1 MAAAS
6 DAAARSL
13 ESRGFSELLKLDDLR
28 PPEMLL
34 ETARRRNS
42 DTEGWGKE
50 RSAQDAA
57 RGEASA
63 DKDAQTDIDI
73 YFFFLSWLT
82 GSKMHTPKKLQEIKV
97 DSIL

>member
-6 DAAARSL
+6 DAAAPSL

-57 RGEASA
+57 RG
-63 DKDAQTDIDI
+63 KLQQIRMHRRI
-73 YFFFLSWLT
+73 LIFFFSYL
-82 GSKMHTPKKLQEIKV
+82 G
-97 DSIL
+97 

>member
-1 MAAAS
+1 
-6 DAAARSL
+6 
-13 ESRGFSELLKLDDLR
+13 
-28 PPEMLL
+28 MLL

-63 DKDAQTDIDI
+63 DKDAQTDID
-73 YFFFLSWLT
+73 FFFFPILAKWEQNV
-82 GSKMHTPKKLQEIKV
+82 HTKEIAR
-97 DSIL
+97 D

>member
-1 MAAAS
+1 
-6 DAAARSL
+6 
-13 ESRGFSELLKLDDLR
+13 
-28 PPEMLL
+28 MLL

-63 DKDAQTDIDI
+63 DKDAQTDIDM
-73 YFFFLSWLT
+73 FFFSYL
-82 GSKMHTPKKLQEIKV
+82 G
-97 DSIL
+97 

>member
-6 DAAARSL
+6 DAAAPSL

-73 YFFFLSWLT
+73 FFFLSWLS
-82 GSKMHTPKKLQEIKV
+82 GSKMHAPKKLQEIKV